1 MVERKPTDSYNGLN
15 DSQIKISKWQK
26 ASVDITNLKFK
37 LGNILDGFTQEER
50 ESKKYEELLETV
62 NVLFDHILGQY
73 KDKIN
78 KETEKL
84 LREQIKEEIKT
95 EKVIFTPKTAVVVV
109 CSAVLYK
116 LLEKA
121 IIFLLTF

>member
-1 MVERKPTDSYNGLN
+1 MVERKPTDSYDGLN
-15 DSQIKISKWQK
+15 DSQVKISKWQK

-37 LGNILDGFTQEER
+37 LGNILDGFTPEER
-50 ESKKYEELLETV
+50 SSKKYEELLETV
-62 NVLFDHILGQY
+62 NVLFDHILGEY
-73 KDKIN
+73 KDKMD
-78 KETEKL
+78 KQTEKI

-95 EKVIFTPKTAVVVV
+95 ENTIFTPKTAVVIV
-109 CSAVLYK
+109 CSAILYK